1 MTASLPGPRKHEST
15 KRNTTKSLKVF
26 FVYLRVF
33 VVSWLHFSE
42 SLRIHCT
49 TTRSDGP
56 QNAAPAA
63 TP

>member
-1 MTASLPGPRKHEST
+1 M
-15 KRNTTKSLKVF
+15 SLKVF

-33 VVSWLHFSE
+33 AVSWLHFSE

-49 TTRSDGP
+49 TTRRDGP
-56 QNAAPAA
+56 QNAPPAA